1 MRYNSKKIINAL
13 FFSAIPLLMLSS
25 CTEQMEMLFS
35 TPIRL
40 TASSEG
46 MITRTTQ
53 SAGTNIQNGS
63 FDSGTTI
70 NGYFKIHNGAALG
83 NTPTILTTSAVS
95 NNKQTLTPDVQ
106 VYYPNSDGTTVD
118 ISAFYPPTKVTNT
131 STEFTVENDQ
141 TTDANYK
148 LSDLMHAEVINQTR
162 TDNDV
167 NLSFSHKMA
176 KVVVNAT
183 SEEGVYITKIRL
195 LNVKRNISLNAGTG
209 ELGSLGATADA
220 ITIATDAEGTTSLS
234 GAALLPPQPIAA
246 DFIEVSVKYT
256 YGSSAT
262 LKEGTTIFSLYGKT
276 FSGGEQY
283 TANVTVTRQSIGYT
297 TTITDWE
304 NDEGSVAVIP
314 GSNSLL
320 FIGNV
325 DEQTYTGSVIR
336 PKPEITYTENSIA
349 HEVTEGTDYTLQYF
363 NNTNIGT
370 ATIIISGVS
379 TSNYEPMR
387 KLMALKSFEI
397 IPKDGAL
404 RYQETDKTVDY
415 QYNLTI
421 DNPLVAM
428 KEDGTIDADD
438 TVERDGAFT
447 YSSSNE
453 SVATV
458 SSMGLVTVKGQGDCT
473 ITANMDNSGNFNAC
487 TATFS
492 LHVNK
497 RNASNMTITLYPTTF
512 EYNGQARIPSIV
524 VTDGG
529 RTLKLG
535 EDYNF
540 DTSIDISNNTNRGTA
555 TVTIHGIGNYQN
567 TGSQTFSITQATPV
581 ITMTTGNVTLAKDF
595 TVTRAA
601 TTTLGTVVLSSSNTS
616 VAEVT
621 QAGVVTAK
629 SEGTTVI
636 TAIVT
641 ADNADETKANYKTVT
656 KQYNVTVVEPDQTFP
671 YQNGE
676 VQSWTCPV
684 DGTYTLEVWGAQ
696 GASSTEFQGG
706 KGAYIAGNLYITSG
720 TTLYVYV
727 GQQGV
732 YVNSAATASAQ
743 GGWNGGGTYT
753 GTYSSG
759 NYYAGGGGATDFSLD
774 SSDHLNS
781 RILVAGGGGGAL
793 NYYIDSVTG
802 TYGSGGA
809 GGAYNGETGSAGSNP
824 GGGGTLTGG
833 GTAGGSNAE
842 PGSFGQGGG
851 YNGSTSVGMG
861 GGGWYG
867 GGSGGDAASDTRQGS
882 GGGGSSYMWNEENAG
897 YYPSGK
903 STLLTEDFYID
914 PVGATEGARSGNGQ
928 AKITYVSQERE

>member
-1 MRYNSKKIINAL
+1 MRYNSKIIISVL

-40 TASSEG
+40 TATSES
-46 MITRTTQ
+46 IVTRTAQ

-118 ISAFYPPTKVTNT
+118 ISAFYPPAKVTNT

-148 LSDLMHAEVINQTR
+148 LSDLMYAEVINQTR

-262 LKEGTTIFSLYGKT
+262 LKEGTTKFSLYGKT

-458 SSMGLVTVKGQGDCT
+458 SSTGLVTVKGQGDCT

-535 EDYNF
+535 EDYTC
-540 DTSIDISNNTNRGTA
+540 DTSTDITNNINRGTA
-555 TVTIHGIGNYQN
+555 TVTVHGAGNYTS
-567 TGSQTFSITQATPV
+567 TGNETFTITQATPV
-581 ITMTTGNVTLAKDF
+581 ITMTTGDVTLAKGF

-601 TTTLGTVVLSSSNTS
+601 TTTLGNVVLTSSTS
-616 VAEVT
+616 AATVT
-621 QAGVVTAK
+621 QEGVVTAN
-629 SEGTTVI
+629 SAGTAVI
-636 TAIVT
+636 TATVT
-641 ADNADETKANYKTVT
+641 ADNADESKANYKTVT
-656 KQYNVTVVEPDQTFP
+656 KYYTVTVEEPDETFSYP
-671 YQNGE
+671 TEGSFE
-676 VQSWTCPV
+676 PSVKEWTCPV
-684 DGTYTLEVWGAQ
+684 DGTYKLEVWGAQ
-696 GASSTEFQGG
+696 GAEAGSFFGG
-706 KGAYIAGNLYITSG
+706 KGAYIAGNLYITKG
-720 TTLYVYV
+720 ITLYVYV
-727 GQQGV
+727 GVQG
-732 YVNSAATASAQ
+732 SGST
-743 GGWNGGGTYT
+743 GGWNGGGSTSST
-753 GTYSSG
+753 SGT
-759 NYYAGGGGATDFSLD
+759 YAGGGGATDFSLD
-774 SSDHLNS
+774 KNNHLYS

-793 NYYIDSVTG
+793 YYPTKS
-802 TYGSGGA
+802 TYGGGGA
-809 GGAYNGETGSAGSNP
+809 GGVINGEPGSAGSNP

-882 GGGGSSYMWNEENAG
+882 GGGGSSYIWNEENAG

-928 AKITYVSQERE
+928 ARITYVSQERE